1 MANSIKFMNEG
12 FSKYENIKPSFE
24 DCLYEAM
31 KSLTERKQEWSDED
45 KKDNELLWSIFDK
58 RQERSNAKLTPEEQ
72 NVLKKYDIEDP
83 YNFAPDT
90 RYHYADKRVVAKTS
104 PTTNLFDNEVQSL
117 GRNTKYN
124 TKVNLADRARKQK
137 SRYLAKKDAD
147 KYSQDSTNKVN
158 SMKNELRNRKYYNNE
173 LNDVDSRYNKR
184 IKDLEAERDSKKDR
198 YSKYV
203 SDSQSKINKLL
214 KRESLKEDY
223 EYPDITQEDIQHE
236 IEMIYRAIAKVKP
249 ESMTVNELKR
259 ELSALLQGA
268 YKKAGGK
275 NLTFSS
281 FQKRESL
288 KEDYEY
294 PDITQED
301 IQHEI
306 EMIYRA
312 IAKVKPESMT
322 VNELKRELSALLQ
335 GAYKK
340 AGGKNLTFSS
350 FQKRESLKEDNYSNK
365 YGGSK
370 EDYISDIEDMNK
382 VLRDISSN
390 IATLG
395 AEEIIQDF
403 IEQLESLKNSALNES
418 LNKRTSLK
426 K

>member
-31 KSLTERKQEWSDED
+31 KSLTERRQEWSDED

-137 SRYLAKKDAD
+137 LRYLAKKDVD
-147 KYSQDSTNKVN
+147 KYSQDSTDKVDQMKRALKDRDYHNKN
-158 SMKNELRNRKYYNNE
+158 
-173 LNDVDSRYNKR
+173 LNDLDSKYDKK
-184 IKDLEAERDSKKDR
+184 IKELEIQRDSSKDYNTR
-198 YSKYV
+198 YRDAAQK
-203 SDSQSKINKLL
+203 DINKLL
-214 KRESLKEDY
+214 KRESLKE
-223 EYPDITQEDIQHE
+223 
-236 IEMIYRAIAKVKP
+236 A
-249 ESMTVNELKR
+249 
-259 ELSALLQGA
+259 
-268 YKKAGGK
+268 
-275 NLTFSS
+275 
-281 FQKRESL
+281 
-288 KEDYEY
+288 
-294 PDITQED
+294 
-301 IQHEI
+301 
-306 EMIYRA
+306 
-312 IAKVKPESMT
+312 
-322 VNELKRELSALLQ
+322 
-335 GAYKK
+335 
-340 AGGKNLTFSS
+340 
-350 FQKRESLKEDNYSNK
+350 NYSNK

-370 EDYISDIEDMNK
+370 EDYISDIEDIGK

-403 IEQLESLKNSALNES
+403 MEQLESLKKSALSES
-418 LNKRTSLK
+418 VNKRTLLK

>member
-12 FSKYENIKPSFE
+12 FSKYENIKPPFE

-31 KSLTERKQEWSDED
+31 KSLTERRQEWSDED

-90 RYHYADKRVVAKTS
+90 RYHYADKRVVARTS

-137 SRYLAKKDAD
+137 LRYLAKKDVD
-147 KYSQDSTNKVN
+147 KYSQDSTDKVDQMKRALKDRDYHNKN
-158 SMKNELRNRKYYNNE
+158 
-173 LNDVDSRYNKR
+173 LNDLDSKYDKK
-184 IKDLEAERDSKKDR
+184 IKELERQRDSSKDYNTR
-198 YSKYV
+198 YRDAAQK
-203 SDSQSKINKLL
+203 DINKLL
-214 KRESLKEDY
+214 KRESLKE
-223 EYPDITQEDIQHE
+223 
-236 IEMIYRAIAKVKP
+236 A
-249 ESMTVNELKR
+249 
-259 ELSALLQGA
+259 
-268 YKKAGGK
+268 
-275 NLTFSS
+275 
-281 FQKRESL
+281 
-288 KEDYEY
+288 
-294 PDITQED
+294 
-301 IQHEI
+301 
-306 EMIYRA
+306 
-312 IAKVKPESMT
+312 
-322 VNELKRELSALLQ
+322 
-335 GAYKK
+335 
-340 AGGKNLTFSS
+340 
-350 FQKRESLKEDNYSNK
+350 NYSNK

-370 EDYISDIEDMNK
+370 EDYISDIEDIDK

-403 IEQLESLKNSALNES
+403 MEQLESLKKSALSES
-418 LNKRTSLK
+418 VNKRTLLK

>member
-1 MANSIKFMNEG
+1 MSNSIKFMNEG

-31 KSLTERKQEWSDED
+31 KSLTERRQKWSDED

-90 RYHYADKRVVAKTS
+90 RYHYADKRVVARTS

-137 SRYLAKKDAD
+137 SRYLAKKDVD
-147 KYSQDSTNKVN
+147 KYSQDSTDKVDQMKRALKDRDYHNKN
-158 SMKNELRNRKYYNNE
+158 
-173 LNDVDSRYNKR
+173 LNDLDSKYDKK
-184 IKDLEAERDSKKDR
+184 IKELERQRDSSKDYNTR
-198 YSKYV
+198 YRDAAQK
-203 SDSQSKINKLL
+203 DINKLL
-214 KRESLKEDY
+214 KRESLKE
-223 EYPDITQEDIQHE
+223 
-236 IEMIYRAIAKVKP
+236 A
-249 ESMTVNELKR
+249 
-259 ELSALLQGA
+259 
-268 YKKAGGK
+268 
-275 NLTFSS
+275 
-281 FQKRESL
+281 
-288 KEDYEY
+288 
-294 PDITQED
+294 
-301 IQHEI
+301 
-306 EMIYRA
+306 
-312 IAKVKPESMT
+312 
-322 VNELKRELSALLQ
+322 
-335 GAYKK
+335 
-340 AGGKNLTFSS
+340 
-350 FQKRESLKEDNYSNK
+350 NYSNK

-370 EDYISDIEDMNK
+370 EDYISDIEDIDK

-403 IEQLESLKNSALNES
+403 MEQLESLKKSALSES
-418 LNKRTSLK
+418 VNKRTLLK

>member
-31 KSLTERKQEWSDED
+31 KSLTERRQEWSDED

-90 RYHYADKRVVAKTS
+90 RYHYADKRVVARTS

-137 SRYLAKKDAD
+137 LRYLAKKDVD
-147 KYSQDSTNKVN
+147 KYSQDSTDKVDQMKRALKDRDYHNKN
-158 SMKNELRNRKYYNNE
+158 
-173 LNDVDSRYNKR
+173 LNDLDSKYDKK
-184 IKDLEAERDSKKDR
+184 IKELERQRDSSKDYNTR
-198 YSKYV
+198 YRDAAQK
-203 SDSQSKINKLL
+203 DINKLL
-214 KRESLKEDY
+214 KRESLKE
-223 EYPDITQEDIQHE
+223 
-236 IEMIYRAIAKVKP
+236 A
-249 ESMTVNELKR
+249 
-259 ELSALLQGA
+259 
-268 YKKAGGK
+268 
-275 NLTFSS
+275 
-281 FQKRESL
+281 
-288 KEDYEY
+288 
-294 PDITQED
+294 
-301 IQHEI
+301 
-306 EMIYRA
+306 
-312 IAKVKPESMT
+312 
-322 VNELKRELSALLQ
+322 
-335 GAYKK
+335 
-340 AGGKNLTFSS
+340 
-350 FQKRESLKEDNYSNK
+350 NYSNK

-370 EDYISDIEDMNK
+370 EDYISDIEDIYK

-403 IEQLESLKNSALNES
+403 MEQLESLKKSALSES
-418 LNKRTSLK
+418 VNKRTLLK

>member
-12 FSKYENIKPSFE
+12 FSKYENIKPLFE

-31 KSLTERKQEWSDED
+31 KSLTERRQEWSDED

-58 RQERSNAKLTPEEQ
+58 RQERSNAKLTPDEKS
-72 NVLKKYDIEDP
+72 VLKKYDIEDP

-90 RYHYADKRVVAKTS
+90 RYNYADKRVVAKTS

-137 SRYLAKKDAD
+137 SRYLAKKDVD
-147 KYSQDSTNKVN
+147 KYSQDSTDKVN
-158 SMKNELRNRKYYNNE
+158 SMKGELRTRKYYNNE

-198 YSKYV
+198 YAKYV
-203 SDSQSKINKLL
+203 SDSQSKIDKLL
-214 KRESLKEDY
+214 KRESLKE
-223 EYPDITQEDIQHE
+223 
-236 IEMIYRAIAKVKP
+236 A
-249 ESMTVNELKR
+249 
-259 ELSALLQGA
+259 
-268 YKKAGGK
+268 
-275 NLTFSS
+275 
-281 FQKRESL
+281 
-288 KEDYEY
+288 
-294 PDITQED
+294 
-301 IQHEI
+301 
-306 EMIYRA
+306 
-312 IAKVKPESMT
+312 
-322 VNELKRELSALLQ
+322 
-335 GAYKK
+335 
-340 AGGKNLTFSS
+340 
-350 FQKRESLKEDNYSNK
+350 NYSNK

-370 EDYISDIEDMNK
+370 EDYISDIEDMDK

>member
-12 FSKYENIKPSFE
+12 FKKYESIQPSFE

-31 KSLTERKQEWSDED
+31 KSLTERRQEWSDED

-137 SRYLAKKDAD
+137 SRYLAKKDVD
-147 KYSQDSTNKVN
+147 KYSQDSTDKVDQMKRALKDRDYHNKN
-158 SMKNELRNRKYYNNE
+158 
-173 LNDVDSRYNKR
+173 LNDLDSKYDKK
-184 IKDLEAERDSKKDR
+184 IKELERQRDSSKDYNTR
-198 YSKYV
+198 YRDAAQK
-203 SDSQSKINKLL
+203 DINKLL
-214 KRESLKEDY
+214 KRESLKE
-223 EYPDITQEDIQHE
+223 
-236 IEMIYRAIAKVKP
+236 A
-249 ESMTVNELKR
+249 
-259 ELSALLQGA
+259 
-268 YKKAGGK
+268 
-275 NLTFSS
+275 
-281 FQKRESL
+281 
-288 KEDYEY
+288 
-294 PDITQED
+294 
-301 IQHEI
+301 
-306 EMIYRA
+306 
-312 IAKVKPESMT
+312 
-322 VNELKRELSALLQ
+322 
-335 GAYKK
+335 
-340 AGGKNLTFSS
+340 
-350 FQKRESLKEDNYSNK
+350 NYSNK

-370 EDYISDIEDMNK
+370 EDYISDIEDIDK

-403 IEQLESLKNSALNES
+403 MEQLESLKKSALSES
-418 LNKRTSLK
+418 VNKRTLLK

>member
-12 FSKYENIKPSFE
+12 FSKYGNIKPSFE

-31 KSLTERKQEWSDED
+31 KSLTERRQEWSDED

-137 SRYLAKKDAD
+137 SRYLAKKDVD
-147 KYSQDSTNKVN
+147 KYSQDSTDKVD
-158 SMKNELRNRKYYNNE
+158 SMKRALKDRDYHNKN
-173 LNDVDSRYNKR
+173 LNDLDSKYDKK
-184 IKDLEAERDSKKDR
+184 IKELERQRDSSRDYNTKYRDR
-198 YSKYV
+198 AQ
-203 SDSQSKINKLL
+203 DDINKLL
-214 KRESLKEDY
+214 KRESLKE
-223 EYPDITQEDIQHE
+223 
-236 IEMIYRAIAKVKP
+236 A
-249 ESMTVNELKR
+249 
-259 ELSALLQGA
+259 
-268 YKKAGGK
+268 
-275 NLTFSS
+275 
-281 FQKRESL
+281 
-288 KEDYEY
+288 
-294 PDITQED
+294 
-301 IQHEI
+301 
-306 EMIYRA
+306 
-312 IAKVKPESMT
+312 
-322 VNELKRELSALLQ
+322 
-335 GAYKK
+335 
-340 AGGKNLTFSS
+340 
-350 FQKRESLKEDNYSNK
+350 NYSNK

-370 EDYISDIEDMNK
+370 EDYITDIEDIDK